1 MRTLLATLAS
11 TALLLTAPAVGA
23 QTPED
28 PPGMPEDGGELPR
41 AGAVGGVDDGLPR
54 SGTPEGGTPTDWR
67 TRPTPPDET
76 PAKPAAEDPAHPAPT
91 GVKSTKRESA
101 QFAAPALNDFRQKL
115 VFQWDGYL
123 RVLGQV
129 IENDALPF
137 IGRVDGFR
145 LGNARL
151 GLRVKYDTDLQAY
164 VSVEAAA
171 QRSSGAND
179 PNATLSVELR
189 DAFFLYD
196 LADPVTLQVG
206 RFKPPYDLGQIEA
219 VAYRVFIDAP
229 VESRG
234 VPRTQGIELPGLG
247 LDRQL
252 GVMLQKA
259 HLGLSKDGFDLGYA
273 LALTNGET
281 RRLAFNDNDR
291 PAGHARLT
299 AYWGDLVQ
307 LNLAGYLDRRTS
319 GELPNLF
326 DEDVIGAEASLIVA
340 FAGLRIEGQLLFQ
353 RTVFDTT
360 GVEAINAIGWH
371 AQWSYR
377 FWEMELGYRFGWYD
391 PNDRFDADKVMEH
404 TLGLSYFPSGAPL
417 RFAVNGTFAD
427 EDRDVDNNRLDFMAQ
442 FIF

>member
-28 PPGMPEDGGELPR
+28 PPAMPEDGGELPR
-41 AGAVGGVDDGLPR
+41 AGAVGGVDDGMPR
-54 SGTPEGGTPTDWR
+54 AGMPEGGTPTDWR
-67 TRPTPPDET
+67 SKGTPPDEADDPDHP
-76 PAKPAAEDPAHPAPT
+76 PAT
-91 GVKSTKRESA
+91 GLKSTKRESA
-101 QFAAPALNDFRQKL
+101 QFAAPALNDFRRL
-115 VFQWDGYL
+115 LTFQWDGYL

-129 IENDALPF
+129 IENDARPF

-151 GLRVKYDTDLQAY
+151 GLRVKYQDDLSAY

-171 QRSSGAND
+171 QRASGAND
-179 PNATLSVELR
+179 PNASFSLELR

-196 LADPVTLQVG
+196 LADPVSLQVG

-234 VPRTQGIELPGLG
+234 VPRTQGIELAGLG
-247 LDRQL
+247 LDRQI

-259 HLGLSKDGFDLGYA
+259 HLGLSEGGFDLGYA

-291 PAGHARLT
+291 PAGHARVM
-299 AYWGDLVQ
+299 AYWGDFLQ
-307 LNLAGYLDRRTS
+307 LNLAGFLDRRTS

-326 DEDVIGAEASLIVA
+326 DEDVLGAEASLIVA
-340 FAGLRIEGQLLFQ
+340 IAGLRIEGQLLLQ
-353 RTVFDTT
+353 RISFETT
-360 GVEAINAIGWH
+360 GVEAITALGWH

-377 FWEMELGYRFGWYD
+377 FWDFELGYRFGWYD